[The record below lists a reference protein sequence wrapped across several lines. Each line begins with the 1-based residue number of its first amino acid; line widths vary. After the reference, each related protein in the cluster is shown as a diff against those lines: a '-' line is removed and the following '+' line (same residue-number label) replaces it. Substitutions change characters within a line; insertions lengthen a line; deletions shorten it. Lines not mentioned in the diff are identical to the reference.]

1 MKTKT
6 LTRQQG
12 VTLIVSLIMLVVL
25 TLLVVSAIRF
35 GNINLRIVGNVQTH
49 SEASAATQIAIER
62 VLEQVK
68 TAPNI
73 DAIAASNANSPPIAV
88 GGTTYKVAWTAPQ
101 CILTKP
107 VSIADL
113 SPTKASDIPCY
124 ESIDADKMIDASGN
138 PTTSPSACNDQHWGV
153 EASVDD
159 ATTGAKVTSKQG
171 FSVRVSAAPKCP

>member
-1 MKTKT
+1 MNSKK

-35 GNINLRIVGNVQTH
+35 GNINLKIAGNVQTH

-73 DAIAASNANSPPIAV
+73 DAIAASNVESPAIAA
-88 GGTTYKVAWTAPQ
+88 GGATYKVAWTAPQ

-107 VSIADL
+107 VSNADL
-113 SPTKASDIPCY
+113 SPTRPSDIPCF
-124 ESIDADKMIDASGN
+124 ESTDADKMIDASGKA
-138 PTTSPSACNDQHWGV
+138 TSSPSACNDQHWGV
-153 EASVDD
+153 DASVDD
-159 ATTGAKVTSKQG
+159 ATTGAKVSTKQG